1 MTELRWALLLAGALF
16 VGGLIFWELRKRRAA
31 SRQDAL
37 NRSSAQDPRN
47 TGESAGAAHR
57 VEPGYTPPEFP
68 RREPVK
74 EPQLVRIDPASDR
87 EPALG
92 DLRVIDFGAPVSP
105 SVDAA
110 PGAGLPAQEWVD
122 AAADTTPSLV
132 VDWPTSM
139 DPSVERRPSARTS
152 RSREASCADCAA
164 LRARASSSRSS
175 SRSDSSVV
183 PRAGERFAGASL
195 RQALVGEGFVHGE
208 FSIFHKPLSDGRV
221 ILSAASLTRPG
232 IFEPASMDSASF
244 AGLNLFAVLP
254 GPLSGRETFERLL
267 LVGRTLAQ
275 RLRGELLDQRG
286 QALDEARLGDL
297 RRDAAAVPVA

>member
-47 TGESAGAAHR
+47 IGEGAGAAHR

-92 DLRVIDFGAPVSP
+92 DLRVIDFGAPVNP

-132 VDWPTSM
+132 VDWPAE
-139 DPSVERRPSARTS
+139 DRRIIL
-152 RSREASCADCAA
+152 A
-164 LRARASSSRSS
+164 LR
-175 SRSDSSVV
+175 VV

-244 AGLNLFAVLP
+244 AGVNLFAVLP

-286 QALDEARLGDL
+286 QALDEARLGEL